1 MESDKKQPSVCKTP
15 AQAVQLDDSQSVAQI
30 HGVEK
35 RLLNALSLASQAIL
49 LLDQPN
55 KDPEDIKEAFEEKC
69 VILGNVITE
78 IQSGLRTLLFKFAS
92 TGVLDAAG
100 QQLEY
105 NITTSGVEK
114 DLEIITNG
122 ISLLRSELAHH
133 QPSPSSS

>member
-30 HGVEK
+30 HG